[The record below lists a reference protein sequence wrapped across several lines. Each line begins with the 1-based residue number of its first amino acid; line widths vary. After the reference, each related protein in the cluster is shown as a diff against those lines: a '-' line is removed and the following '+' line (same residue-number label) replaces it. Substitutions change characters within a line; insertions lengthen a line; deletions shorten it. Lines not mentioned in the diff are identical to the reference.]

1 MSRKKCSGI
10 DVLKKM
16 SKKCPGRNFRK
27 RCPRKDVRDAQKE
40 MSKKTFLE
48 RDVQEEMYTVQQEI
62 SGRDVQERGVHTG
75 KDVKEEISGR
85 YVQEKMFT

>member
-1 MSRKKCSGI
+1 M
-10 DVLKKM
+10 
-16 SKKCPGRNFRK
+16 
-27 RCPRKDVRDAQKE
+27 
-40 MSKKTFLE
+40 E

-85 YVQEKMFT
+85 YVQEKMLT